1 MQEVIF
7 LARYARGVVVA
18 HRRGRFRTSGTL
30 LGPARV
36 ERKISLQT
44 DTMVK
49 KILDDSSVEVAWVR
63 DARTDEGSV
72 LALDGIFRG
81 ERSGRQAKGF

>member
-1 MQEVIF
+1 MQELIF
-7 LARYARGVVVA
+7 LARYASGVGVV
-18 HRRGRFRTSGTL
+18 HRRGRFRIPGTL
-30 LGPARV
+30 LGRARV
-36 ERKISLQT
+36 ERRISLQT

-63 DARTDEGSV
+63 DARTDEGCV